1 MSHEI
6 NINEETGKANVFV
19 VKEPAWHGLGTV
31 VQEAVT
37 AEEAIQLAG
46 LDFDVIKQPV
56 LYEVNGEVREVPHNH
71 AIVRSDNSDVLGV
84 VGDVYTP
91 LQNREAFKF
100 FDALVSEKE
109 AIYHTAGV
117 LGKGERVWIAAKLP
131 THMVIGKD
139 DLIENYVLIYNS
151 QDGSSGVSALI
162 TPIRPVCNN
171 TVTAALMSAKNKI
184 TIRHT
189 PNVVTNLQ
197 EAHKV
202 LGLANRYRVELE
214 SALNQFAK
222 TNVNEKLVAE
232 FLSKT
237 YDTKVDGELVEQS
250 KRTKE
255 KVIEIFESNVGG
267 QDALECRVTLYG
279 LYNAVTFYYDNV
291 STYKDEN
298 SRAFSTWFGNS
309 SCSKGWAFKKAL
321 ELV

>member
-109 AIYHTAGV
+109 AI
-117 LGKGERVWIAAKLP
+117 
-131 THMVIGKD
+131 
-139 DLIENYVLIYNS
+139 
-151 QDGSSGVSALI
+151 
-162 TPIRPVCNN
+162 
-171 TVTAALMSAKNKI
+171 
-184 TIRHT
+184 
-189 PNVVTNLQ
+189 
-197 EAHKV
+197 
-202 LGLANRYRVELE
+202 
-214 SALNQFAK
+214 
-222 TNVNEKLVAE
+222 
-232 FLSKT
+232 
-237 YDTKVDGELVEQS
+237 
-250 KRTKE
+250 
-255 KVIEIFESNVGG
+255 
-267 QDALECRVTLYG
+267 
-279 LYNAVTFYYDNV
+279 
-291 STYKDEN
+291 
-298 SRAFSTWFGNS
+298 
-309 SCSKGWAFKKAL
+309 
-321 ELV
+321 